1 MSEERIRFTFNPEK
15 ALEALVWVAR
25 QWSDISFYYM
35 VKVLYYADKEH
46 LNRFG
51 RPILGDRYIAMEH
64 GPVPSVVY
72 DMLGRDSFLEPD
84 LIAKIEASLEFG
96 TGRPPTLRAKR
107 DADMRFFSRTDIECL
122 QNAVSRFS
130 RMTVSRLRALT
141 HQEAAYAAATLN
153 GELDYAL
160 MVEGPDRDR
169 RLADIRET
177 ARAVAI

>member
-1 MSEERIRFTFNPEK
+1 MSEERIRFTCNPEK

-72 DMLGRDSFLEPD
+72 DMLSRDSFLEPD

-96 TGRPPTLRAKR
+96 SGRPPTVRAKR
-107 DADMRFFSRTDIECL
+107 PADLRLFSRTDLECL
-122 QNAVSRFS
+122 RNSASRYGS
-130 RMTVSRLRALT
+130 M
-141 HQEAAYAAATLN
+141 
-153 GELDYAL
+153 
-160 MVEGPDRDR
+160 
-169 RLADIRET
+169 
-177 ARAVAI
+177 

>member
-1 MSEERIRFTFNPEK
+1 MSEARIRFAFNPEK
-15 ALEALVWVAR
+15 ALEVLVWIAGK
-25 QWSDISFYYM
+25 WPDISFYYM
-35 VKVLYYADKEH
+35 VKVLYYADKEY

-84 LIAKIEASLEFG
+84 LIAKVEASLESAL
-96 TGRPPTLRAKR
+96 GRPPTVRAKR
-107 DADMRFFSRTDIECL
+107 DADTRLLSRTDIECL
-122 QNAVSRFS
+122 QNAVSQIS
-130 RMTVSRLRALT
+130 GMPISQLRTLT

-153 GELDYAL
+153 GEMDYAL
-160 MVEGPDRDR
+160 MLEGPDRDR

-177 ARAVAI
+177 AGAVAI